1 MKKSKRVMS
10 FLLIGVLALGLVFT
24 TGCSKKAN
32 PTSSL
37 VVTVGDKKVYLDEMM
52 YYIYAVEAEGNYYD
66 QMYQQY
72 YNMSYWDTE
81 FTEGITMRDQ
91 TKQYLID
98 TVVMY
103 EVLHDKAIA
112 AGYTLTDEEK
122 TEAATNADS
131 IMTSIT
137 TEQVKVTGFSKA
149 NLTKVQEKL
158 ILGEKYYDEIIKGLN
173 LNADEITATVKKADY
188 KEYSTE
194 YLLVPTSS
202 YDANGQVVELSDDEK
217 ATAKKT
223 LTKALDKVKAGEE
236 FSAIADDTIQT
247 DSHSFIKG
255 DENVETEYQ
264 DAAIKLAN
272 GEYTNS
278 IVETEYG
285 YYIIKMVDTEAT
297 TQYDEAVT
305 TAISTAEQ
313 EGFDAAYNTLKE
325 DYPFTVNAKVWD
337 TIVLGNTTTAAEP
350 TAAAEPT
357 TSAEPTTTVAPTEAT
372 K

>member
-10 FLLIGVLALGLVFT
+10 FLLIGVLALGLVLT
-24 TGCSKKAN
+24 TGCSKKTN

-66 QMYQQY
+66 QMYQQT
-72 YNMSYWDTE
+72 YNMSYWDAE

-103 EVLHDKAIA
+103 EILHDKAVA

-122 TEAATNADS
+122 TEAAKNADT

-149 NLTKVQEKL
+149 VLTKVQEKL
-158 ILGEKYYDEIIKGLN
+158 ILGEKYYNEIIEGLKIN
-173 LNADEITATVKKADY
+173 KDEITATVKKADY

-194 YLLVPTSS
+194 TLFVPTSS
-202 YDANGQVVELSDDEK
+202 YDANSQVVPLSDDDK
-217 ATAKKT
+217 AAAKET
-223 LTKALDKVKAGEE
+223 LTKALDKVNDGKDFA
-236 FSAIADDTIQT
+236 SIVKDDATIMT
-247 DSHSFIKG
+247 NNISFIKG
-255 DENVETEYQ
+255 DTKVETAYQ

-272 GEYTNS
+272 GEYTKS

-297 TQYDEAVT
+297 TQYDAAV
-305 TAISTAEQ
+305 ADALSAAEQ

-325 DYPFTVNAKVWD
+325 DYPFEVNAKVWD
-337 TIVLGNTTTAAEP
+337 PMVLGNITTAVATTTPAADTATP
-350 TAAAEPT
+350 T
-357 TSAEPTTTVAPTEAT
+357 PTEAA